1 MVNLR
6 TINLTEETSYGQG
19 LCISSME
26 SGPPPPH
33 ASLQVFIEE
42 EKFLLLLFFAGEGES

>member
-6 TINLTEETSYGQG
+6 TINLAEETSYGQG

-26 SGPPPPH
+26 SGPSLH

-42 EKFLLLLFFAGEGES
+42 EKLLLFFAGGGES